1 MKMAESDDPLER
13 FFEAGRR
20 QAPPPSDALLA
31 RIEAD
36 ALAALAAGRP
46 APAPALPGWR
56 GLLAALGGWRAGAGL
71 ATAALA
77 GLAIGIAVPATTLS
91 RFDALSS
98 SDEGGYELGELGP
111 GYGLALLEDG

>member
-13 FFEAGRR
+13 FFEAGR
-20 QAPPPSDALLA
+20 QQGLAPSDALLA

-36 ALAALAAGRP
+36 ALAEMEARRP
-46 APAPALPGWR
+46 VVVPAEPGWR

-91 RFDALSS
+91 GFDDLSS
-98 SDEGGYELGELGP
+98 SDSYELGELGP